1 MAKKKP
7 SSTETLSPSDDAKKG
22 NARRRRWRIALLAF
36 FVLLLLAALV
46 VRWLL
51 RPEYLA
57 PAILDLAG
65 DALGLEITATGIGE
79 YRLRGTP
86 QLIVRNV
93 TAREKGSNKPVLTA
107 ERILISVPWSTLR
120 ARGRDLTATRL
131 ELDAPVFDIAAF
143 QAWQSKRPPGETR
156 IPTVTHGLRIVRGR
170 VIGASWTIEAL
181 DGAIPSLAADKPL
194 RAQLQGRYQTDTLR
208 APFDIALTLNKLGQA
223 SGVGVVGE
231 IAPAT
236 AEWRLP
242 TRIHLS
248 GQLHT
253 QDALRID
260 PLRVGASARYI
271 AGDQS
276 HPFALGIAGPLAF
289 ESGTV
294 ILRPAA
300 LALRGEGAIPT
311 LDAAGGFSLA
321 QELQLALEGQ
331 LREWPQ
337 AWPALPPPLG
347 QSQAPLPFAL
357 GYAGKVDLSAIA
369 TLRLERD
376 DTRFDG
382 RFRLFD
388 VLAWTDAFDNS
399 TPLPPLSG
407 RLTTPHLE
415 VSGAVLRGV
424 EIEMEDPTIPT
435 EAAIQ

>member
-1 MAKKKP
+1 MGKKNPASDK
-7 SSTETLSPSDDAKKG
+7 TLSTTDASRHG
-22 NARRRRWRIALLAF
+22 TRRRRWKIALLVMFA
-36 FVLLLLAALV
+36 LLLLAALLI
-46 VRWLL
+46 RWLL

-65 DALGLEITATGIGE
+65 NALGLEITATGVGE

-93 TAREKGSNKPVLTA
+93 TARERGSDKPVLTA

-120 ARGRDLTATRL
+120 ARGGDLTATRL

-143 QAWQSKRPPGETR
+143 QAWQAKRPPGETR
-156 IPTVTHGLRIVRGR
+156 IPTVTRGLRIGRGR
-170 VIGASWTIEAL
+170 VIGAGWTIEAL
-181 DGAIPSLAADKPL
+181 DGAIPSLSVDKPL
-194 RAQLQGRYQTDTLR
+194 RAQLRGRYQAESLR
-208 APFDIALTLNKLGQA
+208 APFDIALALNKLGEA
-223 SGVGVVGE
+223 SGIGVVGGVTPE
-231 IAPAT
+231 T

-248 GQLHT
+248 GKLHT
-253 QDALRID
+253 QDAPRIEPLRI
-260 PLRVGASARYI
+260 GASARYI

-276 HPFALGIAGPLAF
+276 QPFAFGIAGPLTF
-289 ESGTV
+289 ESGT
-294 ILRPAA
+294 ISLQPAA
-300 LALRGEGAIPT
+300 LAVHGEGAIPT
-311 LDAAGGFSLA
+311 LNATGSFSLA
-321 QELQLALEGQ
+321 DELQLALDGR

-357 GYAGKVDLSAIA
+357 NYVGKADLSAIA
-369 TLRLERD
+369 MLHLERD

-382 RFRLFD
+382 RFRLFE
-388 VLAWTDAFDNS
+388 VLAWADAFDS
-399 TPLPPLSG
+399 SAPLPPLSG
-407 RLTTPHLE
+407 RLTTPQLE

-424 EIEMEDPTIPT
+424 EIDMEDPTIPA